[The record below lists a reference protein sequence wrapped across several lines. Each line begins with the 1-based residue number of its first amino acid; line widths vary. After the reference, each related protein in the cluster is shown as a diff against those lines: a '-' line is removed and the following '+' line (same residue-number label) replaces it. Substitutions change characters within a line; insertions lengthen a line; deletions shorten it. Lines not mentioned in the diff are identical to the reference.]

1 MLTFSKLFDLSL
13 DSKGIAVMKNAMQ
26 SIRQERDSNK
36 VGYYKLPTHSL
47 SHLEELKTINAENT
61 EQIIIIGI
69 GGSSLGIKA
78 INSILHPYTKDA
90 KEMIFLENSDPIT
103 IFSNLEKIK
112 KDKAL
117 FFVISKSG
125 STIETTSIFK
135 TVISHCKLELNGL
148 DKKRIITITDKGSAL
163 SAFAKYHKLKEFNI
177 PDNVGGRFS
186 VLSAVGIV
194 PLSIAGYDT
203 RSLLKG
209 AEEMMEDFFA
219 GNAKHILEKAYY
231 LYKNSQKQS
240 INVLF
245 SYADHLEDLTKWYV
259 QLWGESL
266 GKINNEGKRVGLTPI
281 GLTGAV
287 DQHSFLQLIIE
298 GPQNKN
304 VTFISIEDFCS
315 DLSIPNISLQGI
327 EKTNFVNEQSYSK
340 LINAQCDATL
350 QSVTQSGVGADI
362 IKMDKVSAI
371 NIGKLIVYFEILTS
385 LVGSMLKVN
394 TYDQPGVELG
404 KTILY
409 EKLS

>member
-1 MLTFSKLFDLSL
+1 MLTFSKHFNLSL

-194 PLSIAGYDT
+194 PLSIAGYDMK
-203 RSLLKG
+203 SLLEG

-304 VTFISIEDFCS
+304 VTFISIEDFCNN
-315 DLSIPNISLQGI
+315 LSIPNISLRGI

-340 LINAQCDATL
+340 LINTQCDATL